1 MANSKKTLWNKP
13 KVGHVDKLA
22 LLKNN
27 LQEYI
32 DSIDIS
38 RELCKDCEI
47 AEMKMEGKIDI
58 DNHILAI
65 DFWKTMTLN
74 LGQFRGKISK
84 LPSLIRND
92 NNTKIKHIN
101 EMLEKMIG
109 EARDKEYDAHG
120 TECFDEATEIKK
132 SFDGFKDLFTG
143 ITTYSRDRADDI
155 LKDMEE
161 VISEI
166 RRYLETIDKRRAKQP
181 RVQKSNIPQSVKED
195 AVADK
200 HKTRSKLR
208 FMSGISTKAMNNQPR
223 KYT

>member
-1 MANSKKTLWNKP
+1 MSNSQDTRWNKP
-13 KVGHVDKLA
+13 KVGHIDKLT

-47 AEMKMEGKIDI
+47 AEMKMEGKIDF
-58 DNHILAI
+58 DNHILAA

-74 LGQFRGKISK
+74 LGEFRGKIFK

-92 NNTKIKHIN
+92 NNTNIKDIS
-101 EMLEKMIG
+101 EMLETMIS
-109 EARDKEYDAHG
+109 EARDKEYDTRG
-120 TECFDEATEIKK
+120 IECFDEATEIKK
-132 SFDGFKDLFTG
+132 SFDGFKGLFTG

-181 RVQKSNIPQSVKED
+181 RFQKSNIPQNVKEE
-195 AVADK
+195 AVADT

-208 FMSGISTKAMNNQPR
+208 FMSGISAKAVKNQPR